1 MHVLVRPVTV
11 RGGQSARDNNFM
23 LRCLLCLAQ
32 FGKDAVGSLYI
43 HPGLHASS
51 V

>member
-1 MHVLVRPVTV
+1 MHVLVRPVSV
-11 RGGQSARDNNFM
+11 CGGRSARDNNFM
-23 LRCLLCLAQ
+23 LGRLLCLAQ

-43 HPGLHASS
+43 HPGLHACS